1 MAPAANRSWLEHG
14 LTRVWRQRGPVAWL
28 LWPISLVYGA
38 LIALRRALYRG
49 RWLPVR
55 RSPVPVLVVGNVLAG
70 GVGKTPVVMALVR
83 HLQASGLRVG
93 VISRGYGRRGSGCL
107 EVQANSSAH
116 EVGDEPALI
125 RRSTGVPVVVA
136 EQRADAADA
145 LLAQHP
151 DTQLILC
158 DDGLQHTALHRD
170 FEVCV
175 FDDRGLGNGFLLP
188 AGPLREPWPRPVDLV
203 LHTGAAATFGGHRVQ
218 RQLAPEALRQDGS
231 RMPLTE
237 LKGAAQPLLALAA
250 IAQPEQFFAMLRRC
264 GLPLARTLAL
274 PDHYDFDSFN
284 PNEFKGYTLICTEK
298 DAIKLW
304 PLAPTA
310 LAVPLQLTLP
320 TAALAQVDAWLAGR
334 TLAKLSSAHGHK
346 TA

>member
-14 LTRVWRQRGPVAWL
+14 LTRVWRGRGPVAWL

-55 RSPVPVLVVGNVLAG
+55 RCAVPVLVVGNVLAG
-70 GVGKTPVVMALVR
+70 GAGKTPVVMALVR

-93 VISRGYGRRGSGCL
+93 VISRGYGRRGSGCQ
-107 EVQANSSAH
+107 EVQADSSAH

-136 EQRADAADA
+136 DRRADAADA

-203 LHTGAAATFGGHRVQ
+203 LHTGVAATFGGHRVQ

-284 PNEFKGYTLICTEK
+284 PNEFEGYTLICTEK

-320 TAALAQVDAWLAGR
+320 TAALTQVDAWLAGR
-334 TLAKLSSAHGHK
+334 TPAKLLSAHGHK